1 MPPIPLGFPL
11 PTPPELSP
19 GAVGGSRELP
29 PSSPLG
35 SHRLRLAL
43 QQPDPKGHQWDPKA
57 PNGTL
62 KPSAGPQ
69 KPPAGPYSCQL
80 NPKSHQLD
88 PKCPQWD
95 PTAISWTLGAPN
107 RILQPPME
115 P

>member
-43 QQPDPKGHQWDPKA
+43 QQPDPKA

-62 KPSAGPQ
+62 KPSVGPQ